1 MTNNLTTGNETRVML
16 RFSIPFIIGNLLQQ
30 IYNIADTFIV
40 SHFLGSNALAAVG
53 SAYAFIVL
61 FTSIILGLCI
71 GSGIVFSQ
79 LFGEKNIG
87 QLKTAIWNG
96 LVFVFA
102 VTCLIFCV
110 SFFLLDQ
117 FLLLLQVPESIFE
130 DTKLYIQI
138 ILYGLFFTFLYNF
151 GAAIIRSI
159 GNSLIPLIFLVIAS
173 VINIVLDIVLIVAFH
188 MGVAG
193 AAIATVIAQTV
204 SAILIVDYYQMK
216 IPMLCLKREN
226 LRLDRELLKRVASNS
241 VLNSIQQSI
250 MNFGILMVQGLVNS
264 FGVSAMAAFTAGVK
278 IDAFA
283 YMPVQ
288 DFGNAF
294 STYIA
299 QNYGARKMGRIKTG
313 IRQAMKLSLSFS
325 AVVSLLIY
333 LFAEQL
339 MGIFVRE
346 EEIIQIGASYLR
358 IEGAFYMGIGFLF
371 LLYGLYRG
379 LGKVQMSIVLTVISL
394 GSRVLLAYV
403 LAPIPGIGLSG
414 IWWAIPIGWILADLT
429 GLLYWKRCQKAWKNL
444 NE

>member
-40 SHFLGSNALAAVG
+40 GHFLGSNALAAVG

-159 GNSLIPLIFLVIAS
+159 GNSLIPLLFLVIAS

-204 SAILIVDYYQMK
+204 SAILIVGYYQMK
-216 IPMLCLKREN
+216 IPMLRLKREN

-264 FGVSAMAAFTAGVK
+264 FGVSAMAAFAAGVK

-325 AVVSLLIY
+325 AVVSLLIF

-358 IEGAFYMGIGFLF
+358 IEGVFYMGIGLLF

-379 LGKVQMSIVLTVISL
+379 LGKAQMSIVLTVISL

-403 LAPIPGIGLSG
+403 LAPIPRIGLSG

>member
-40 SHFLGSNALAAVG
+40 GHFLGSNALAAVG

-159 GNSLIPLIFLVIAS
+159 GNSLIPLLFLVIAS

-204 SAILIVDYYQMK
+204 SAILIVGYYQMK
-216 IPMLCLKREN
+216 IPMLRLKREN

-264 FGVSAMAAFTAGVK
+264 FGVSAMAAFAAGVK

-325 AVVSLLIY
+325 AVVSLLIF

-358 IEGAFYMGIGFLF
+358 IEGAFYMGIGLLF

-379 LGKVQMSIVLTVISL
+379 LGKAQMSIVLTVISL

>member
-40 SHFLGSNALAAVG
+40 GHFLGSNALAAVG

-79 LFGEKNIG
+79 LFGEKNIE

-159 GNSLIPLIFLVIAS
+159 GNSLIPLLFLVIAS

-204 SAILIVDYYQMK
+204 SAILIVGYYQMK
-216 IPMLCLKREN
+216 IPMLRLKREN

-264 FGVSAMAAFTAGVK
+264 FGVSAMAAFAAGVK

-325 AVVSLLIY
+325 AVVSLLIF

-358 IEGAFYMGIGFLF
+358 IEGAFYMGIGLLF

-379 LGKVQMSIVLTVISL
+379 LGKAQMSIVLTVISL

-403 LAPIPGIGLSG
+403 LAPIPRIGLSG

>member
-40 SHFLGSNALAAVG
+40 GHFLGSNALAAVG

-159 GNSLIPLIFLVIAS
+159 GNSLIPLLFLVIAS

-204 SAILIVDYYQMK
+204 SAILIVGYYQMK
-216 IPMLCLKREN
+216 IPMLRLKREN

-264 FGVSAMAAFTAGVK
+264 FGVSAMAAFAAGVK

-325 AVVSLLIY
+325 AVVSLLIF

-358 IEGAFYMGIGFLF
+358 IEGVFYMGIGLLF

-379 LGKVQMSIVLTVISL
+379 LGKAQMSIVLTVISL

>member
-1 MTNNLTTGNETRVML
+1 
-16 RFSIPFIIGNLLQQ
+16 
-30 IYNIADTFIV
+30 
-40 SHFLGSNALAAVG
+40 
-53 SAYAFIVL
+53 
-61 FTSIILGLCI
+61 
-71 GSGIVFSQ
+71 
-79 LFGEKNIG
+79 
-87 QLKTAIWNG
+87 
-96 LVFVFA
+96 
-102 VTCLIFCV
+102 
-110 SFFLLDQ
+110 
-117 FLLLLQVPESIFE
+117 
-130 DTKLYIQI
+130 
-138 ILYGLFFTFLYNF
+138 
-151 GAAIIRSI
+151 
-159 GNSLIPLIFLVIAS
+159 
-173 VINIVLDIVLIVAFH
+173 
-188 MGVAG
+188 
-193 AAIATVIAQTV
+193 
-204 SAILIVDYYQMK
+204 MK
-216 IPMLCLKREN
+216 IPMLRLKREN

-264 FGVSAMAAFTAGVK
+264 FGVSAMAAFAAGVK

-325 AVVSLLIY
+325 AVVSLLIF

-358 IEGAFYMGIGFLF
+358 IEGAFYMGIGLLF

-379 LGKVQMSIVLTVISL
+379 LGKAQMSIVLTVISL

-403 LAPIPGIGLSG
+403 LAPIPRIGLSG

>member
-1 MTNNLTTGNETRVML
+1 M
-16 RFSIPFIIGNLLQQ
+16 
-30 IYNIADTFIV
+30 
-40 SHFLGSNALAAVG
+40 
-53 SAYAFIVL
+53 
-61 FTSIILGLCI
+61 
-71 GSGIVFSQ
+71 
-79 LFGEKNIG
+79 
-87 QLKTAIWNG
+87 
-96 LVFVFA
+96 
-102 VTCLIFCV
+102 TCLIFCV

-159 GNSLIPLIFLVIAS
+159 GNSLIPLLFLVIAS

-204 SAILIVDYYQMK
+204 SAILIVGYYQMK
-216 IPMLCLKREN
+216 IPMLRLKREN

-264 FGVSAMAAFTAGVK
+264 FGVSAMAAFAAGVK

-313 IRQAMKLSLSFS
+313 IRQAMKLSLFFS
-325 AVVSLLIY
+325 AVVSLLIF

-358 IEGAFYMGIGFLF
+358 IEGAFYMGIGLLF

-379 LGKVQMSIVLTVISL
+379 LGKAQMSIVLTVISL

>member
-1 MTNNLTTGNETRVML
+1 MTNNLTTGTETRVML

-40 SHFLGSNALAAVG
+40 GHFLGSNALAAVG

-159 GNSLIPLIFLVIAS
+159 GNSLIPLLFLVIAS

-204 SAILIVDYYQMK
+204 SAILIVGYYQMK
-216 IPMLCLKREN
+216 IPMLRLKREN

-264 FGVSAMAAFTAGVK
+264 FGVSAMAAFAAGVK

-325 AVVSLLIY
+325 AVVSLLIF

-358 IEGAFYMGIGFLF
+358 IEGAFYMGIGLLF

-379 LGKVQMSIVLTVISL
+379 LGKAQMSIVLTVISL

-429 GLLYWKRCQKAWKNL
+429 GLLYWKRCQKAWENL

>member
-1 MTNNLTTGNETRVML
+1 ML

-40 SHFLGSNALAAVG
+40 GHFLGSNALAAVG

-159 GNSLIPLIFLVIAS
+159 GNSLIPLLFLVIAS

-204 SAILIVDYYQMK
+204 SAILIVGYYQMK
-216 IPMLCLKREN
+216 IPMLRLKREN

-264 FGVSAMAAFTAGVK
+264 FGVSAMAAFAAGVK

-325 AVVSLLIY
+325 AVVSLLIF

-358 IEGAFYMGIGFLF
+358 IEGAFYMGIGLLF

-379 LGKVQMSIVLTVISL
+379 LGKAQMSIVLTVISL

>member
-40 SHFLGSNALAAVG
+40 GHFLGSNALAAVG

-79 LFGEKNIG
+79 LFGEKNIE

-159 GNSLIPLIFLVIAS
+159 GNSLIPLLFLVIAS

-204 SAILIVDYYQMK
+204 SAILIVGYYQMK
-216 IPMLCLKREN
+216 IPMLRLKREN

-264 FGVSAMAAFTAGVK
+264 FGVSAMAAFAAGVK

-299 QNYGARKMGRIKTG
+299 QNYGARKMGRIKTC
-313 IRQAMKLSLSFS
+313 
-325 AVVSLLIY
+325 
-333 LFAEQL
+333 
-339 MGIFVRE
+339 
-346 EEIIQIGASYLR
+346 
-358 IEGAFYMGIGFLF
+358 
-371 LLYGLYRG
+371 LLY
-379 LGKVQMSIVLTVISL
+379 T
-394 GSRVLLAYV
+394 SRCV
-403 LAPIPGIGLSG
+403 
-414 IWWAIPIGWILADLT
+414 
-429 GLLYWKRCQKAWKNL
+429 
-444 NE
+444 

>member
-40 SHFLGSNALAAVG
+40 GHFLGSNALAAVG

-159 GNSLIPLIFLVIAS
+159 GNSLIPLLFLVIAS

-204 SAILIVDYYQMK
+204 SAILIVGYYQMK
-216 IPMLCLKREN
+216 IPMLRLKREN

-264 FGVSAMAAFTAGVK
+264 FGVSAMAAFAAGVK

-313 IRQAMKLSLSFS
+313 IRQAMKLSLFFS
-325 AVVSLLIY
+325 AVVSLLIF

-358 IEGAFYMGIGFLF
+358 IEGAFYMGIGLLF

-379 LGKVQMSIVLTVISL
+379 LGKAQMSIVLTVISL

>member
-40 SHFLGSNALAAVG
+40 GHFLGSNALAAVG

-159 GNSLIPLIFLVIAS
+159 GNSLIPLLFLVIAS

-204 SAILIVDYYQMK
+204 SAILIVGYYQMK
-216 IPMLCLKREN
+216 IPMLRLKREN

-264 FGVSAMAAFTAGVK
+264 FGVSAMAAFAAGVK

-313 IRQAMKLSLSFS
+313 IRQAMKLSLFFS
-325 AVVSLLIY
+325 AVVSLLIF

-358 IEGAFYMGIGFLF
+358 IEGVFYMGIGLLF

-379 LGKVQMSIVLTVISL
+379 LGKAQMSIVLTVISL

-403 LAPIPGIGLSG
+403 LAPIPRIGLSG